1 MFRGSILKLTELEKT
16 PGLEMVIDRRRATTE
31 SRCVFSCCLRVR
43 GRTRP
48 RWKPARR
55 FETLFFFFFFFTET
69 FITEYK
75 MAPDALLAA
84 EENGRRTK
92 QTREVK
98 GITSLSVDS
107 LAFRSVKS
115 SRPQTLT
122 WPPCLQSRQKFVWMR
137 SRLPQTS
144 CSSHFCR
151 TLHETAF

>member
-1 MFRGSILKLTELEKT
+1 MCS
-16 PGLEMVIDRRRATTE
+16 AAAYE
-31 SRCVFSCCLRVR
+31 SEDAL
-43 GRTRP
+43 GRDESQP
-48 RWKPARR
+48 DALRR
-55 FETLFFFFFFFTET
+55 FFFLLFFTET

-122 WPPCLQSRQKFVWMR
+122 
-137 SRLPQTS
+137 
-144 CSSHFCR
+144 
-151 TLHETAF
+151 

>member
-1 MFRGSILKLTELEKT
+1 
-16 PGLEMVIDRRRATTE
+16 
-31 SRCVFSCCLRVR
+31 
-43 GRTRP
+43 
-48 RWKPARR
+48 
-55 FETLFFFFFFFTET
+55 
-69 FITEYK
+69 

-122 WPPCLQSRQKFVWMR
+122 
-137 SRLPQTS
+137 
-144 CSSHFCR
+144 
-151 TLHETAF
+151 